1 MRAES
6 NLQAAQTQVW
16 NIAFHFQAGDRRRT
30 EGTRGNPEAT
40 RLNRVQGSLAGFGG
54 LGVYRAVLIQ
64 MRVYGGD
71 TVSEE
76 FIGPLPNRGGINDRG
91 GPRVFVLRSGG
102 DEAQVQSH
110 TEEPSLGDFYGAAV
124 EGEMR

>member
-1 MRAES
+1 MGE
-6 NLQAAQTQVW
+6 
-16 NIAFHFQAGDRRRT
+16 
-30 EGTRGNPEAT
+30 
-40 RLNRVQGSLAGFGG
+40 
-54 LGVYRAVLIQ
+54 
-64 MRVYGGD
+64 

-124 EGEMR
+124 EGEMRWLRPRDDHALILATDKASEKRFAQD